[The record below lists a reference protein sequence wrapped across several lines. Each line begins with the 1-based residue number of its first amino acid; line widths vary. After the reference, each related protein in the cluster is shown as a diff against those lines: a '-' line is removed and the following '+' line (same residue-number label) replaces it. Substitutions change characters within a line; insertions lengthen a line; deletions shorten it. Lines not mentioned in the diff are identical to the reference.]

1 MNRARTLAIAAVAVL
16 ATAGLSACGDNSFEH
31 VAANEGIYFKSGP
44 LTYQVQITR
53 QLNLRQP
60 QDAELM
66 QGVSAADRK
75 VAGDVLWYATFLRIE
90 NQTPYVQLPAN
101 VSEYSIADTNGD
113 IFRPVNVNP
122 LANSFAYVGAPLA
135 AGAAYPNINSIPGQ
149 TDINGKMLLFKIP
162 RAAISQRPLELRIV
176 NPTDLATSGRVALD
190 I

>member
-31 VAANEGIYFKSGP
+31 AAANEGIYFKSGP

-53 QLNLRQP
+53 QLNLRQA

-101 VSEYSIADTNGD
+101 VSEYSIEDTTGD
-113 IFRPVNVNP
+113 MFRP
-122 LANSFAYVGAPLA
+122 
-135 AGAAYPNINSIPGQ
+135 
-149 TDINGKMLLFKIP
+149 
-162 RAAISQRPLELRIV
+162 
-176 NPTDLATSGRVALD
+176 
-190 I
+190 